1 MRSRTMLAAIT
12 AAVLLLSACSDDGG
26 DDTASPAD
34 GGTTPTE
41 EPTATETDDGAAG
54 AATLEV
60 AESDLGEILV
70 DADGL
75 TAYVFF
81 SDEQGGESTCYDDC
95 EAAWPPIVVDGDEP
109 VAGEGVDDSLL
120 GTTEREDGSTQVTYD
135 GWPLY
140 LFASDAAP
148 GDTNGQ
154 GVGEVWYVVGPD
166 GEPIEDQAMAAS
178 NGGGTSKY

>member
-1 MRSRTMLAAIT
+1 MRSRTLLALTTIC
-12 AAVLLLSACSDDGG
+12 VLTLAACSDDGG
-26 DDTASPAD
+26 DDEASPAAGD
-34 GGTTPTE
+34 
-41 EPTATETDDGAAG
+41 TATEQPADDT
-54 AATLEV
+54 ATESEAEGGDATIAV

-70 DADGL
+70 DAEGL

-81 SDEQGGESTCYDDC
+81 SDEQGGESTCYDEC
-95 EAAWPPIVVDGDEP
+95 EAAWPPITVEGEPAAGD
-109 VAGEGVDDSLL
+109 GVDRSLL

-154 GVGEVWYVVGPD
+154 GVGEVWFVVGPD
-166 GEPIEDQAMAAS
+166 GQAIEDTEAITT
-178 NGGGTSKY
+178 GGGTYTRP

>member
-1 MRSRTMLAAIT
+1 MRPRTLLALLT
-12 AAVLLLSACSDDGG
+12 AAVLLTAACSDDGG
-26 DDTASPAD
+26 DDASSPAA
-34 GGTTPTE
+34 GGDTATE
-41 EPTATETDDGAAG
+41 EPTATEADDDGG
-54 AATLEV
+54 GTATLEV
-60 AESDLGEILV
+60 SDSDLGEILV
-70 DADGL
+70 DADGM

-95 EAAWPPIVVDGDEP
+95 ETAWPPILVDGDEP
-109 VAGEGVDDSLL
+109 VAGDGVDDSLL

-140 LFASDAAP
+140 LFASDTAA

-166 GEPIEDQAMAAS
+166 GAPIEDQAMAAS
-178 NGGGTSKY
+178 GGGATSKY